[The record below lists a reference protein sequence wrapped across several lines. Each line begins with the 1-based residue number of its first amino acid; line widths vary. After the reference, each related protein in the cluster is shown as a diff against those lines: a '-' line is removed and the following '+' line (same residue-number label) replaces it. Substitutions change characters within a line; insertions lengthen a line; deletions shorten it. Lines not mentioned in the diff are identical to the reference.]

1 MGTVF
6 SVGVMCWVLLA
17 GLGVYFA
24 WCCLVVL
31 GIVWTAGL
39 QGSPPMAA
47 QAGTGPLPAGERQ
60 KMWIAAP
67 YGCLARGSWKNGKW
81 EVGSSTPAGKRGGL
95 ARDIAN
101 LASDA
106 HLV

>member
-1 MGTVF
+1 MLGA
-6 SVGVMCWVLLA
+6 VGWIGRVL
-17 GLGVYFA
+17 
-24 WCCLVVL
+24 CVVL
-31 GIVWTAGL
+31 PGCVGIVWTAGL

-47 QAGTGPLPAGERQ
+47 QADTDPFPPGERQ

-81 EVGSSTPAGKRGGL
+81 EIGSSTPAGKRGGL

-101 LASDA
+101 LALGA

>member
-1 MGTVF
+1 MGTGF
-6 SVGVMCWVLLA
+6 SVGVMCWVLEA

-47 QAGTGPLPAGERQ
+47 QAGTDPLPAGERQ
-60 KMWIAAP
+60 KRWIAAP
-67 YGCLARGSWKNGKW
+67 YGCLARG
-81 EVGSSTPAGKRGGL
+81 
-95 ARDIAN
+95 
-101 LASDA
+101 
-106 HLV
+106 